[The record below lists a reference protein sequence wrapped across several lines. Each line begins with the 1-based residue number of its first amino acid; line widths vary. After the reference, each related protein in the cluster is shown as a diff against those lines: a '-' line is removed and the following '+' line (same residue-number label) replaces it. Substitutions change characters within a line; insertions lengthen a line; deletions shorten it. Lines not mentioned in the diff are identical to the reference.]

1 MHNIKEIR
9 NNLKD
14 FKKALDKRFLSID
27 VDRIISLDENNRNY
41 IHQRESLE
49 KEKKK
54 ISKSKDKSLFE
65 NFKNI

>member
-54 ISKSKDKSLFE
+54 
-65 NFKNI
+65 NFKIKRQITF